1 MTTEKVQRKV
11 QLGEWKRHH
20 ADYIRT
26 DPEVDDLVEQ
36 LNRVTLTTADGGFDL
51 DKDSPVL
58 VALMI
63 DTNTGDRPKASMAL
77 SQDKYETRNSIVNRA
92 DDLLRAWYLGEN
104 MELVHNMMEAGKEY
118 DEGWE
123 AMVWDL
129 PPGAV
134 NEALSRLNEDAE
146 NGLVIDRDFD

>member
-1 MTTEKVQRKV
+1 MSTEIQRKK
-11 QLGEWKRHH
+11 QLGDWKRRK
-20 ADYIRT
+20 ADYIKT

-36 LNRVTLTTADGGFDL
+36 LNKVTLVVGDGMFDL

-58 VALMI
+58 VALTV
-63 DTNTGDRPKASMAL
+63 DTYTGDNPKASLAL
-77 SQDKYETRNSIVNRA
+77 SQDKYETRNSIVNLA
-92 DDLLRAWYLGEN
+92 DDILRTWYLEEN
-104 MELVHNMMEAGKEY
+104 LELVHNSMEAGREY

-134 NEALSRLNEDAE
+134 NEALDRMEKTTSEA
-146 NGLVIDRDFD
+146 LVVDRDFE

>member
-1 MTTEKVQRKV
+1 MTTKHKRPSK
-11 QLGEWKRHH
+11 LGEWKRRK

-36 LNRVTLTTADGGFDL
+36 LNNVTIVAGDGSFDM
-51 DKDSPVL
+51 DNNEPVL
-58 VALMI
+58 VSLTM
-63 DTNTGDRPKASMAL
+63 DTYTGDRPKASIAV

-92 DDLLRAWYLGEN
+92 DDLLRIWYLN
-104 MELVHNMMEAGKEY
+104 DNQELVHNMMESGREY

-129 PPGAV
+129 PPEAV
-134 NEALSRLNEDAE
+134 NEALSRLDTDATDGVVV
-146 NGLVIDRDFD
+146 NRDFD